1 MKGMKKVKENA
12 VREVKKKE
20 IKKSE
25 GEEANDRLKE
35 IKELIKKEMLNEGD
49 REAVKE
55 MAKEMKEMRKSMD
68 FMSSKFEEC
77 MTEMKEMREELSNMK
92 KEKEELKKEMN
103 EMRNTLNE
111 SRKERGEIE
120 GKFLIMQNE
129 QLQENLEFVGLPCS
143 DQEKCRDL
151 ALNLARK
158 VDPSFKT
165 GDIIDAYRIG
175 NPKDKDGKVKT
186 TRPLLVKFATKRVRN
201 FLYRNKK
208 NLRASGEEN
217 GGKMAGQRFFINE
230 NLCRDSKAL
239 FRKANELKK
248 EKEYK
253 YIWSSYGTI
262 YLRKDDKEKHIC
274 IKCTD
279 DLAQII

>member
-1 MKGMKKVKENA
+1 MNENEKEKMKGMKKVKENA

-35 IKELIKKEMLNEGD
+35 IKELIKKEMLNEGGS
-49 REAVKE
+49 EAVKE
-55 MAKEMKEMRKSMD
+55 MAKEMRKSMD

-143 DQEKCRDL
+143 DQEKCQDL
-151 ALNLARK
+151 ALDLARK

-186 TRPLLVKFATKRVRN
+186 TRFA
-201 FLYRNKK
+201 
-208 NLRASGEEN
+208 G
-217 GGKMAGQRFFINE
+217 
-230 NLCRDSKAL
+230 
-239 FRKANELKK
+239 
-248 EKEYK
+248 
-253 YIWSSYGTI
+253 
-262 YLRKDDKEKHIC
+262 
-274 IKCTD
+274 
-279 DLAQII
+279 